1 MGLLPMG
8 EAPRRSRADKGPG
21 VRGVGATP
29 ADTINTDVVL
39 MVRAQAAFLF
49 CGALIGILGVVLPHP
64 DTFMT
69 RELLILNACSW
80 TIASVSWLLAPRISQ
95 RALRYMPAAGTV
107 LITLSVVFSRD
118 PTSAYALLYL
128 FPCVYVYYFLTRMD
142 AVLHIAFAALNYGAA
157 ILIVGSLPNAP
168 VIESGSILHHLVITV
183 GSLIVVG
190 AMLVYLR
197 RRVEGLMEEI
207 VESAR
212 TDLSTGLLN
221 SRGLAETLAV
231 ELERA
236 RMSAHRVGLLTL
248 QVGGIMD
255 VRARRGERAAE
266 SVIGEIGQLLD
277 DSTRRIDAVARTGG
291 TEFSVAL
298 PETDESTAFLLAE
311 QILARFRR
319 AYREWDLPL
328 SSSIGIAAFP
338 KHAASAEALTQSAS
352 AACEAAKALG
362 GDRAVVYSVELEDV
376 LAGDPSRSLTE
387 RRTHLSTVLSLAEVL
402 DLRDARTAAHSLAVS
417 RYCELLGREMGLP
430 EQRVQRLRLAGMVHD
445 IGKVGIADAILEK
458 PGPLSPAEWDQVRRH
473 PEMAARILGAREL
486 TDIRE
491 WVLARHE
498 QPDGHGYPRGLSGDA
513 IPLEARILAV
523 AESYDAITSDRPYR
537 PARSREE
544 AIAELG
550 RYAGSQFDGAV
561 VDALVRVLETTDAE
575 AISGSAG

>member
-1 MGLLPMG
+1 MG
-8 EAPRRSRADKGPG
+8 EPRRRERPSSA
-21 VRGVGATP
+21 VAAATAGATP
-29 ADTINTDVVL
+29 ADALNTDVTL
-39 MVRAQAAFLF
+39 MVRVQAAFLF
-49 CGALIGILGVVLPHP
+49 CGAVVGVLGVILPHP
-64 DTFMT
+64 DSFMT
-69 RELLILNACSW
+69 RELVALNAVAWITAATSW
-80 TIASVSWLLAPRISQ
+80 VLAPRVSPA
-95 RALRYMPAAGTV
+95 ALRWMPAAGTV
-107 LITLSVVFSRD
+107 LITVSVIFSRD

-128 FPCVYVYYFLTRMD
+128 FPCVYVYYFLTRLD
-142 AVLHIAFAALNYGAA
+142 AAFHIAFAALNYIVA
-157 ILIVGSLPNAP
+157 IVVINNLTDAPAVPGGS
-168 VIESGSILHHLVITV
+168 VVHHLVITV
-183 GSLIVVG
+183 GSLVVVG

-197 RRVEGLMEEI
+197 RRVERLMTEI
-207 VESAR
+207 IESAR

-221 SRGLAETLAV
+221 SRGLSERLGL

-236 RMSAHRVGLLTL
+236 RMGAHRVGLLTL

-255 VRARRGERAAE
+255 VRSRRGERAAD
-266 SVIGEIGQLLD
+266 SVIREIGQLLD
-277 DSTRRIDAVARTGG
+277 DSTRRIDSVARTGA

-319 AYREWDLPL
+319 AYREWELPL

-338 KHAASAEALTQSAS
+338 KHAASAEALTQSAD

-362 GDRAVVYSVELEDV
+362 GDRAVVYSVELEDIV
-376 LAGDPSRSLTE
+376 AGDPSRSLTE
-387 RRTHLSTVLSLAEVL
+387 RRTHLSTVLNLAEVL
-402 DLRDARTAAHSLAVS
+402 DLRDARTAAHSLAVA
-417 RYCELLGREMGLP
+417 RYCELIGREMGLP

-491 WVLARHE
+491 WVLTRHE
-498 QPDGHGYPRGLSGDA
+498 QLDGHGYPRGLSGDA

-523 AESYDAITSDRPYR
+523 AESYDAITSERPYR
-537 PARSREE
+537 PARTREE

-550 RYAGSQFDGAV
+550 RYSGSQFDGAV
-561 VDALVRVLETTDAE
+561 VDALVRVLEQTEAE
-575 AISGSAG
+575 AVPEP